1 MEDERTSNTMEN
13 VVFVSERATKVRK
26 VKKRATEGL

>member
-1 MEDERTSNTMEN
+1 MSNTMEN